1 MEDSSF
7 ESLYRASQ
15 TFVHRVNTD
24 IHRYLYNQ
32 INWNNW
38 LIAIK
43 GDRGVG
49 KTTLV
54 LQHIKET
61 FGSNNPD
68 KALYVS
74 LDNMWF
80 ANHTLSELVEYH
92 YTHGGTHIFLDE
104 VHHYP
109 HWQTVIKNMTD
120 EYPDLHITYTG
131 SSMLRMDKHEGDL
144 SRRQLTY
151 TMHGLSFREFI
162 MFETGNNWPQIPL
175 EELLSTHSRIAL
187 SLTENTRVLQY
198 FEHYLKFG
206 YYPFYKRDLDGF
218 DNRLQTVIRTVLT
231 DDLTAVED
239 ITYATQQ
246 KVMRMLMI
254 LAEKV
259 PQTPKMNELYALLE
273 TNREQ
278 GLRMLSMLQ
287 RAALLQTLS
296 SESKSL
302 HSLAKPDKIY
312 LNNPNLM
319 YALTPRVDIGT
330 LRETFF
336 LNQLS
341 CLMDVNYPKQGDFL
355 VDHKYLFE
363 VGGKSKNY
371 EQIKD
376 LPNSYLAVDGIETG
390 HRNRIPLWMFGLLY

>member
-1 MEDSSF
+1 MENDSF
-7 ESLYRASQ
+7 ESLYRLSQ
-15 TFVHRVNTD
+15 TLVRRVETD
-24 IHRYLYNQ
+24 IHRYLYDQ
-32 INWNNW
+32 INWDNW

-43 GDRGVG
+43 GARGIG
-49 KTTLV
+49 KTTMV

-61 FGSNNPD
+61 FEGNDLD

-80 ANHTLSELVEYH
+80 ANRTLSELVEYH

-104 VHHYP
+104 VHCYP

-131 SSMLRMDKHEGDL
+131 SSMLKMDSHEGDL

-151 TMHGLSFREFI
+151 TMCGLSFREF
-162 MFETGNNWPQIPL
+162 MLFETGRKWPVVSL
-175 EELLSTHSRIAL
+175 DELLSDHLRIAMD
-187 SLTENTRVLQY
+187 LTRDVRVLPF
-198 FEHYLKFG
+198 FELYLKYG

-218 DNRLQTVIRTVLT
+218 DNRLQTVIRTVLA
-231 DDLTAVED
+231 DDLTAVEN
-239 ITYATQQ
+239 ITYSTQQ
-246 KVMRMLMI
+246 KLKRMLMI
-254 LAEKV
+254 LSERV

-278 GLRMLSMLQ
+278 GYRMLSMLQ

-296 SESKSL
+296 AENKNM
-302 HSLAKPDKIY
+302 HSLNKPDKIY

-319 YALTPRVDIGT
+319 YALTPRADIGT

-336 LNQLS
+336 CNQLS
-341 CLMDVNYPKQGDFL
+341 SIADVNYPKHGDFL
-355 VDHKYLFE
+355 VAHKYLFE
-363 VGGKSKNY
+363 VGGKGKSF
-371 EQIKD
+371 EQIRD
-376 LPNSYLAVDGIETG
+376 LPDSYLAVDGIETG